1 MSCMRHIDHLDSCVG
16 CAQEDRKT
24 AAARISQLES
34 ENGKLRAQL
43 EAARELA
50 EAAQTASRLLDGIK
64 YELSGSVYTLTDD
77 EFDGVFDARDR
88 LDAALAKWKEAGR

>member
-43 EAARELA
+43 EAGREIEQMHTGEFQNGWLWGPWFLRA
-50 EAAQTASRLLDGIK
+50 ED
-64 YELSGSVYTLTDD
+64 
-77 EFDGVFDARDR
+77 
-88 LDAALAKWKEAGR
+88 ALAKWKEAGR